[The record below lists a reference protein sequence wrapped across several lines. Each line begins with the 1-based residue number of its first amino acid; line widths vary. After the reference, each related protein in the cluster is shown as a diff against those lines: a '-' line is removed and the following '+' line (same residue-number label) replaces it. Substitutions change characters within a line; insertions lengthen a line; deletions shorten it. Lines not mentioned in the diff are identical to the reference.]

1 MAFEIHWLPTAT
13 ATYEAL
19 ETAAKS
25 ALENRR
31 AAKRRKKSSRQE
43 GLFKQVVKAIRL
55 LRDNP
60 RHPGL
65 CSHVFSGLQN
75 PYDPGEKVWE
85 SYVQNNTPGAYRIF
99 WCYGPS
105 PGWITIISI
114 TPHP

>member
-1 MAFEIHWLPTAT
+1 MQPVAYDEMVDLFAD
-13 ATYEAL
+13 
-19 ETAAKS
+19 S
-25 ALENRR
+25 AVAERILNFHPSLAMQARI
-31 AAKRRKKSSRQE
+31 E
-43 GLFKQVVKAIRL
+43 GKAMRL

-65 CSHVFSGLQN
+65 CSHMFSGLQN